1 VTHFFQ
7 QPPRPGERADRR
19 RRRRDRRHR
28 PVPRRPG
35 NYRLKPGF
43 LV

>member
-7 QPPRPGERADRR
+7 PPPRPGARTDRR
-19 RRRRDRRHR
+19 RRKDRRHR

-35 NYRLKPGF
+35 NYRIKPAF

>member
-1 VTHFFQ
+1 LIAAASEKTDDTDLF
-7 QPPRPGERADRR
+7 
-19 RRRRDRRHR
+19 
-28 PVPRRPG
+28 RRPG